1 VCIRN
6 VGHLRLQESDRL
18 HAVAT
23 ELTRLGIRVEEE
35 EDALRVFPGRV
46 RPGVVETYDDHRIA
60 MSFALLGLR
69 VPGIGIRNPRC
80 VEKTFPEF
88 FTLLESLGQ

>member
-1 VCIRN
+1 
-6 VGHLRLQESDRL
+6 
-18 HAVAT
+18 
-23 ELTRLGIRVEEE
+23 
-35 EDALRVFPGRV
+35 
-46 RPGVVETYDDHRIA
+46 